1 MCYLVFFQMASP
13 QMGEELAKKELM
25 SKQVS
30 TYVTVHVSVYTGL
43 TALSWIQGSQFLNV
57 HKSLFRCFFCLYSSL
72 GMQLGVV
79 HLHRCYRPKLEQIVV
94 RFHELPSPN

>member
-30 TYVTVHVSVYTGL
+30 TYVTVHEC
-43 TALSWIQGSQFLNV
+43 
-57 HKSLFRCFFCLYSSL
+57 H
-72 GMQLGVV
+72 
-79 HLHRCYRPKLEQIVV
+79 
-94 RFHELPSPN
+94 